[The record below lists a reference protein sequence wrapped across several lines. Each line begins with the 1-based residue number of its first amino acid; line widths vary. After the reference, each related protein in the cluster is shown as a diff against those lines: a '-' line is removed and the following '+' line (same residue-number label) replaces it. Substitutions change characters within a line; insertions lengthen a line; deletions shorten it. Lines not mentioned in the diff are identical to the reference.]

1 MKGYKNNTENLN
13 NTGNLIIMI
22 TLITLIGILI
32 SGSLYHICWGYI
44 PSMQR
49 HELAAVGFL
58 EDRDSDIAKFLTSV
72 NQQSWWHICV
82 PAAIF
87 IAAAYLLITI
97 SIGGWSL
104 QTRTD
109 VNKILGKFLLLSIV
123 SWVVL
128 YKFSGHLT
136 YHHLYPQY
144 LLTNPDR
151 LSELKRKVARLD
163 AAAGIS

>member
-1 MKGYKNNTENLN
+1 MKRYENNTKDSS
-13 NTGNLIIMI
+13 GAIIMI
-22 TLITLIGILI
+22 IMVGLIGILI
-32 SGSLYHICWGYI
+32 SGSLYHIFCGYI

-49 HELAAVGFL
+49 HELTAVKFL
-58 EDRDSDIAKFLTSV
+58 EDRDSDIAKFLKSV

-82 PAAIF
+82 PGAIF

-97 SIGGWSL
+97 SIGGWSP
-104 QTRTD
+104 QTRPD
-109 VNKILGKFLLLSIV
+109 VNKILGKFLLLSIL

-128 YKFSGHLT
+128 YKFAGHMT

-151 LSELKRKVARLD
+151 LARLKRKVANLD
-163 AAAGIS
+163 KSAEAIGG